1 METGP
6 SSSSSPVTF
15 TRLTD
20 ESAFTRRH
28 NHLHTTTVHHL
39 TLPDPLP
46 SDRPWIFT
54 SSSATP
60 AVFLHPLTS
69 KPYSNFPH
77 NLDVSQFDCSTLAVS
92 YHLDSPYH
100 VDKLLVCHG
109 SKHLTKP
116 TSFQLNNNINECT
129 ILALY
134 GGGELQACPRFFE
147 AEEKE
152 DGSPWVKLSEPG
164 VKFDDIAFHKG
175 VIYAVGRQRRITSI
189 DVHQST
195 RKISIAKTLDNSG
208 PPRRFG
214 WRKRF
219 VVNGENLNLYL
230 VVRTEEEVFKV
241 YKRKKR
247 VMCRNEI
254 AWEVVKGFEGDKV
267 LFMSRDHYFFRNAF
281 KKFPGR
287 EYKNCIVFSEAAFPW
302 YGLDCWEFTQSDD
315 FSRCEDDIV
324 IFRLNDGTFARD
336 GENPCFPKID
346 WSPPAWIF
354 DASPLPADEFRSNVP
369 PECHS
374 QSERGPDEDEGL
386 KSASRDENDGG
397 LLSDLKDLDS
407 KVKEEQEETEYAFC
421 NKDQYQKGMG
431 SGSGSDSQDQ
441 EDRKMPRDSNCQDED
456 MHTKAKIE
464 EDTTE
469 GMALSLSTGE
479 EEIVRTLLSMSSGS
493 DAIEEGISGRNIIH
507 LIPKPSTSCTT
518 QSDKGDSETIK
529 FEGFDIRSDL
539 VPTLKKIWLKHGN
552 IVKDTIVHNS
562 NIIATSLEALAI
574 MVRELEDNS
583 AHSFSDGQARYLTS
597 TLSDLKC
604 MRFEVDWLSS
614 FVETALTIHKS
625 KSLVESLNNLRLLS
639 SQAKERRGIL
649 LDELTKIDVE
659 ETKRKEEIEKMSEI
673 ISFYGQAM
681 FDEPVGAG
689 LT

>member
-1 METGP
+1 MELDTKP
-6 SSSSSPVTF
+6 SSSSLTF

-20 ESAFTRRH
+20 DSAFTRRH

-39 TLPDPLP
+39 TPPDPLS

-77 NLDVSQFDCSTLAVS
+77 NPNFSQFDRSTLAVS
-92 YHLDSPYH
+92 YHLDSPHH

-116 TSFQLNNNINECT
+116 TSFQLNNNIKEC
-129 ILALY
+129 IMLGLY
-134 GGGELQACPRFFE
+134 GGGELRACPRFFE

-164 VKFDDIAFHKG
+164 VKFDDIVLHKG
-175 VIYAVGRQRRITSI
+175 VIYAVGRQKRIISI
-189 DVHQST
+189 VVHPSI
-195 RKISIAKTLDNSG
+195 RKISIARTLDSST
-208 PPRRFG
+208 RFG

-219 VVNGENLNLYL
+219 VVDGENLYM
-230 VVRTEEEVFKV
+230 VVRAEEEMFKLV
-241 YKRKKR
+241 MRKRR
-247 VMCRNEI
+247 VIQPKNI
-254 AWEVVKGFEGDKV
+254 VWEVVKGFEGDKV
-267 LFMSRDHYFFRNAF
+267 LFLSKDHYFFRNALEE
-281 KKFPGR
+281 FPGR
-287 EYKNCIVFSEAAFPW
+287 EYKNCIVFSEAAFPQ

-315 FSRCEDDIV
+315 DLSRCEVDIA

-354 DASPLPADEFRSNVP
+354 NAASVPVPAHEFRSNVA

-374 QSERGPDEDEGL
+374 QSERGPDEDGGL
-386 KSASRDENDGG
+386 QSASSRDKNDGE
-397 LLSDLKDLDS
+397 LQSDLKDLDS
-407 KVKEEQEETEYAFC
+407 RVKEEQEDMEYAFS
-421 NKDQYQKGMG
+421 NKDQDKKGID
-431 SGSGSDSQDQ
+431 SGSNSQDR
-441 EDRKMPRDSNCQDED
+441 EDG
-456 MHTKAKIE
+456 KIQCDLNIEGHASSKE
-464 EDTTE
+464 EGTTDV
-469 GMALSLSTGE
+469 MSLSLSTSE
-479 EEIVRTLLSMSSGS
+479 EEVGRALLSMNSGS
-493 DAIEEGISGRNIIH
+493 DAIEEGTSEKNIIH
-507 LIPKPSTSCTT
+507 SVPKPSTSCTT
-518 QSDKGDSETIK
+518 QSDKMDSTTTK
-529 FEGFDIRSDL
+529 FEGFDI
-539 VPTLKKIWLKHGN
+539 
-552 IVKDTIVHNS
+552 S

-583 AHSFSDGQARYLTS
+583 AHSLSDSQANFLSS

-604 MRFEVDWLSS
+604 IRFEVEWLSY
-614 FVETALTIHKS
+614 FVEKALNIHKS

-649 LDELTKIDVE
+649 LDELTKLDVE
-659 ETKRKEEIEKMSEI
+659 ETKRKEEIEKVSEM